1 MRFEDLTQEQ
11 IDEKILSFQNNN
23 KDLKGHNLY
32 YAVTVNEDG
41 TIADEA
47 YGANL
52 MTNRGF
58 MMTYH
63 KECIQENW
71 YNYRFMIGTGYT
83 NDNGTT
89 YTGHPE
95 LTDECMEEYVGICTS
110 WTQSLGVIVTSYD
123 DMETTDEG
131 VIYQV
136 SRIGYGYFDYQH
148 SLPTNDN
155 PTIAGHYGGTPD
167 GRTVNG
173 STVVDSRW
181 QQDEVGWYFNI
192 TEMGGTYGG
201 EHRYSIWYNGNY
213 HYYCTDGSS
222 NPGGWATR
230 NVIWHFLLLDYNG
243 NPQPLK
249 KRYNQ
254 KLFIYVYHTSIL
266 PEKMIIDNWKDKQ
279 YLMINPEG
287 YNRGYNNESIYVSPI
302 SHYANYT
309 AWESKNPITNR
320 YADMINYACGMTA
333 TLDYVNNIY
342 SYSGG
347 GQPWDTDPYGTT
359 DGVSVTYRFTS
370 KTRLVEDHWVFVSY
384 YLTGLTYWNGGSR
397 TSYDTIRG
405 DTFLVTYDELDEP
418 EEITTEIYCN
428 NSQSNWISDQFG
440 ETPDTSAKN
449 GLMPIMDMET
459 APTHA
464 YLYNYDTKECDIP
477 VELYIPQNAACGQ
490 YFYAQRVLIDNL
502 ILRQMLCPDGA
513 TRECNAYF
521 NPFAYKEN
529 DPDYAGIHPGK
540 IITAIDK
547 TSVTLFAAD
556 KYWDISTW
564 TQFINNSD
572 MGNQTDTNGH
582 LLVQKK
588 YFVAYDTSTASN
600 RELWLTFRDEDY
612 PKIVP
617 HTENVD
623 LFTLPY
629 HDITEM
635 IGNDDYNY
643 FTIGDG
649 VVKLSGEPGVGL
661 DNTLAFDTYYHL
673 QHDYYSSLYHARQA
687 YGKNIMFKMWHQT
700 NMVDIWD
707 ITEESTISSWN
718 HQYKTLKNHFACDRY
733 WSDCYEDHNN
743 GRYMILSGNSGTDDI
758 LGEHG
763 YGITIF
769 DNALDVEAEYPET
782 IEDITSVITFA
793 YPSESGYGYYAQ
805 DYRSIAMSAGEYV
818 EVDPDDVIY
827 GIIDCDY
834 TRNNNNAYYFFGAVF
849 DENKTLLY
857 VFNKR
862 CTPFWIRHPD
872 AKYARIYFTNYST
885 AGGADAINSMR
896 NPYNVW
902 FVKNKNYGL
911 DMPYIK
917 DARHG
922 ICVRGSSNL
931 MAYNDVSEGHTYLQ
945 TWRIINMSDPVDTNG
960 DPKILQTF
968 EIDENFI
975 GGTFTGGIGFSHYVY
990 LRMNDKNNNYSFWLY
1005 DTTSRELKHL
1015 ASTTWN
1021 GFNDSTGN
1029 RHACFVG
1036 NDDVLCYCGAIY
1048 SNSITND
1055 LSNFGSNIYCI
1066 TADDPET
1073 LRTLWSYHN
1082 TTTSLQLKTVNWG
1095 TTSDPKNQ
1103 LLLAGY
1109 GHYANN
1115 RFYYRQRIVLDIG
1128 KWLKTKSWPN
1138 GEPGSYWDS
1147 RSNSSDTGNIYDGYI
1162 YAYIYKKGVIELKN
1176 GDTSRATSQIS
1187 YRPLEN
1193 FLPMEFT
1200 CTTKTINAFNNP
1212 IQISG
1217 KTYTFTRTN
1226 NLKAINVNL
1235 DENTSNIWKQN
1246 TE

>member
-63 KECIQENW
+63 KECTQSDW

-95 LTDECMEEYVGICTS
+95 LTDECMKEYVGICTS
-110 WTQSLGVIVTSYD
+110 WTQSLASIITSYD
-123 DMETTDEG
+123 DMGTTDEG

-181 QQDEVGWYFNI
+181 QQDEIGWYFNI
-192 TEMGGTYGG
+192 TEMGGTYDGI
-201 EHRYSIWYNGNY
+201 YSVRHNNNY
-213 HYYCTDGSS
+213 YYYCTDGSS

-254 KLFIYVYHTSIL
+254 KLFIYVYHTLIL

-279 YLMINPEG
+279 YLMMNPEG
-287 YNRGYNNESIYVSPI
+287 YNRGYHSDAIYVSPI
-302 SHYANYT
+302 SHYNNYVAWQSQNPVTDRNRGTGSYTGGIIANT
-309 AWESKNPITNR
+309 S
-320 YADMINYACGMTA
+320 D
-333 TLDYVNNIY
+333 VNNIY

-359 DGVSVTYRFTS
+359 DGVSVTYQFTFAS
-370 KTRLVEDHWVFVSY
+370 RLVEDPWVFISY
-384 YLTGLTYWNGGSR
+384 YLMGGTYWNSGSH
-397 TSYDTIRG
+397 TGYDTIRG
-405 DTFLVTYDELDEP
+405 QEFLVTYDELDEP
-418 EEITTEIYCN
+418 DEITTEIYCN
-428 NSQSNWISDQFG
+428 NSQSDRISDQFG
-440 ETPDTSAKN
+440 ETPNTSAKN
-449 GLMPIMDMET
+449 GLIPIMDMET
-459 APTHA
+459 PPTYA

-477 VELYIPQNAACGQ
+477 VELYIPQNTACGQ

-502 ILRQMLCPDGA
+502 ILNQMLCPDGA
-513 TRECNAYF
+513 TRTCNAYF

-564 TQFINNSD
+564 TQFIDKSN
-572 MGNQTDTNGH
+572 MGTQTDTNGH

-629 HDITEM
+629 HDITGM

-643 FTIGDG
+643 FTIGNG

-661 DNTLAFDTYYHL
+661 DNTLALDTCYYL
-673 QHDYYSSLYHARQA
+673 QHDYFSSLFHARQA
-687 YGKNIMFKMWHQT
+687 YGKNIMFKMRHNT
-700 NMVDIWD
+700 RIVDMWD
-707 ITEESTISSWN
+707 ITEESTIPSWN
-718 HQYKTLKNHFACDRY
+718 HQYKALKNHFACDRY
-733 WSDCYEDHNN
+733 HSDCYEDHNN

-782 IEDITSVITFA
+782 IEDITSVMTVA
-793 YPSESGYGYYAQ
+793 RPSESGYEFYTRNYL
-805 DYRSIAMSAGEYV
+805 SIAMNNGEYV

-827 GIIDCDY
+827 GIIDCNL
-834 TRNNNNAYYFFGAVF
+834 TRNNNNYYLFFGAVF

-857 VFNKR
+857 VFEKR
-862 CTPFWIRHPD
+862 TTPFWIRHPD
-872 AKYARIYFTNYST
+872 AKYARIYFTNVNNGDVS
-885 AGGADAINSMR
+885 DNMQ

-911 DMPYIK
+911 DMPYIEN
-917 DARHG
+917 ARHG
-922 ICVRGSSNL
+922 ICVKGSSNL
-931 MAYNDVSEGHTYLQ
+931 MAYNDASEGCIYLK
-945 TWRIINMSDPVDTNG
+945 TWHIINMSDPVDANG

-990 LRMNDKNNNYSFWLY
+990 LRMNDMNDNYSFWLY
-1005 DTTSRELKHL
+1005 DITSQELKHL

-1036 NDDVLCYCGAIY
+1036 NDDVLCYCGGINN
-1048 SNSITND
+1048 NSITS
-1055 LSNFGSNIYCI
+1055 SNINYGSNIYCI

-1073 LRTLWSYHN
+1073 LHTLWSSRN
-1082 TTTSLQLKTVNWG
+1082 TITSLQLKTVNWG
-1095 TTSDPKNQ
+1095 TTANPKNQ
-1103 LLLAGY
+1103 LLLAAY
-1109 GHYANN
+1109 GRYSGSGS
-1115 RFYYRQRIVLDIG
+1115 YYRQRIVLDIG

-1147 RSNSSDTGNIYDGYI
+1147 RSGSGDTGNYNDGHI
-1162 YAYIYKKGVIELKN
+1162 YAYIYKKGVIELKD
-1176 GDTSRATSQIS
+1176 GDTSLATSQLS

-1200 CTTKTINAFNNP
+1200 CTTNTINAFNNP
-1212 IQISG
+1212 IQING
-1217 KTYTFTRTN
+1217 KTYTFTKTN
-1226 NLKAINVNL
+1226 NMKAINVNL
-1235 DENTSNIWKQN
+1235 DENASNVWKQN
-1246 TE
+1246 TD